1 MDTKR
6 FLFGMLTEKKR
17 SVKLAYIAVLL
28 AGNVAVNAITSIP
41 LGFVQFSFTLSAVA
55 LAGILL
61 GPLFGFAVG
70 FLGDLVGFFIGG
82 GAGYTPFVGLAMGLV
97 AFLYGAAFCLRWQ
110 GKWAWCIKVAVAAVL
125 SFLLATVAISTT
137 AGFFLWNKSGL
148 PFWEFAVARLFV
160 GGQVWNNVINTALLY
175 AVLPALSKIPIF
187 KLEIEKK

>member
-6 FLFGMLTEKKR
+6 FLFGMLAEKKR

-28 AGNVAVNAITSIP
+28 AVNVAVNAITSIP

-61 GPLFGFAVG
+61 GPRFGFAVG
-70 FLGDLVGFFIGG
+70 FLGHLMGLFIGG
-82 GAGYTPFVGLAMGLV
+82 VAGYTPGVGLAMGLV
-97 AFLYGAAFCLRWQ
+97 AFLDGAAFCLRWQ
-110 GKWAWCIKVAVAAVL
+110 GKGAWCIKVAVAAVL

-187 KLEIEKK
+187 KLEM